1 MEKRIFK
8 NLYFDIIKFF
18 SITLFTLSS
27 IIWLLQAVN
36 YLDIISE
43 DGHSIFTYFQYSFFN
58 LPKIISK
65 TFLLSYF
72 LALFFVLTLYEEN
85 NQFLIFW
92 SNGISKI
99 NLLNKLIKLSF
110 IFIIL
115 SLFFYLLISPTSQNK
130 ARTIIKDSN
139 LDFFPSLIKPK
150 KFIDTVENLTVFIN
164 NKEGQSIEKIMLKDA
179 SNTNNIQIIIA
190 ERGKIFNEPLRKE
203 LRLFNGKIINTNLN
217 NKTSIINFSETS
229 FNLQNYHTKTTT
241 STKIQEL
248 STQNIIQCVEN
259 ISKRIKYDFEIF
271 NCNKNILVDLLQELY
286 KRFYLP
292 FFTLLITIIVS
303 YLTLKSNLDVN
314 YKFYKI
320 LIFLVGIFLVVL
332 SEISINF
339 ITESNILNLVSVLF
353 FPIMF
358 VILYV
363 LFRHQIKFSH

>member
-1 MEKRIFK
+1 M
-8 NLYFDIIKFF
+8 
-18 SITLFTLSS
+18 
-27 IIWLLQAVN
+27 
-36 YLDIISE
+36 
-43 DGHSIFTYFQYSFFN
+43 
-58 LPKIISK
+58 
-65 TFLLSYF
+65 
-72 LALFFVLTLYEEN
+72 YEEN

-99 NLLNKLIKLSF
+99 NLLNKLLKLSF

-164 NKEGQSIEKIMLKDA
+164 DKKDQSIEKIMLKDA

-203 LRLFNGKIINTNLN
+203 LRLFNGKIINTNFN

-259 ISKRIKYDFEIF
+259 ISKKIKYDFEIF

-292 FFTLLITIIVS
+292 FFFTFNYYNCFL
-303 YLTLKSNLDVN
+303 SN
-314 YKFYKI
+314 
-320 LIFLVGIFLVVL
+320 
-332 SEISINF
+332 
-339 ITESNILNLVSVLF
+339 
-353 FPIMF
+353 P
-358 VILYV
+358 
-363 LFRHQIKFSH
+363 